1 MQIFLYSRCIRSPEK
16 FCLTRILQPGY
27 YGEGSVDIWA
37 LFVVELSPKSSH
49 GSAVTYCQFLSKY
62 IHERCAPSETCYFHL
77 FSNMSSPMVKR
88 IKLFLTAYV
97 HFAPFKSQHCFK
109 VCFTH
114 WRADLI
120 PSVGAVNVL
129 LGHHLTYVDSLLVE
143 LAMIYLGMLVWTRQ
157 GLHRRLR
164 REPQRRYKR
173 FLPSIMVGV
182 PAA

>member
-1 MQIFLYSRCIRSPEK
+1 MTSGPYSS
-16 FCLTRILQPGY
+16 LSYLQ
-27 YGEGSVDIWA
+27 SQ
-37 LFVVELSPKSSH
+37 SH

-173 FLPSIMVGV
+173 FLLSIMVGV